1 MGKMNYN
8 DEFNN
13 WVDREKAAYD
23 LIASVGNLICNKSVE
38 LVLFR
43 NALVDQ
49 STSEILRL
57 HKYAKDMVEKPINV
71 FHSAPLARAILD
83 LDISPAKIDIGK
95 LAFEWDEEKENYSSH
110 DEFLQ
115 DKLKH
120 LMNGNHPR
128 HAPRAN
134 VSGRYF

>member
-1 MGKMNYN
+1 MSKLNYN

-13 WVDREKAAYD
+13 YVDREKAAYD
-23 LIASVGNLICNKSVE
+23 LIGSVGNLICNKSVE

-43 NALVDQ
+43 NPLVDK

-71 FHSAPLARAILD
+71 FHSAPLARAIEN

-95 LAFEWDEEKENYSSH
+95 LAFEWDEEKENYKIMML
-110 DEFLQ
+110 FF
-115 DKLKH
+115 KI
-120 LMNGNHPR
+120 N
-128 HAPRAN
+128 
-134 VSGRYF
+134 

>member
-1 MGKMNYN
+1 MSKLNYN

-23 LIASVGNLICNKSVE
+23 LIGSVGNLICNKSVE

-95 LAFEWDEEKENYSSH
+95 LAYEWDE
-110 DEFLQ
+110 
-115 DKLKH
+115 
-120 LMNGNHPR
+120 
-128 HAPRAN
+128 
-134 VSGRYF
+134 